1 MSYRK
6 NNFLSFMNR
15 KFKQWVLSIL
25 ATKKF
30 QPFFRKL
37 HWIALKGMNYGSANS
52 PFESGEANV
61 LDELENELPENPIIF
76 DVGAN
81 RGYYI
86 DLVIKKW
93 GNKNPNL
100 HAFEPDS
107 SCYEILT
114 RKYGSYN
121 NIIFNKCALGSESG
135 KATLYAEQE
144 GAVNAT
150 LVESDLNTGVLTEV
164 DVHTIDE
171 YCLINNITT
180 IDFLKIDTEGF
191 EINVLKGAKEMI
203 RKGAIHRIQLEHGS
217 FQSILMGA
225 SLYSYGQILK
235 EYELFHIK
243 QDGLFKLNVTP
254 INEIYYNSN
263 YFFKHKT
270 RKR

>member
-1 MSYRK
+1 
-6 NNFLSFMNR
+6 MNR

-52 PFESGEANV
+52 PQESGESNV
-61 LDELENELPENPIIF
+61 MDELVNELPRNPIIF

-81 RGYYI
+81 RGHYI

-93 GNKNPNL
+93 GNKNPGL
-100 HAFEPDS
+100 HAFEPDN

-114 RKYGSYN
+114 RKYGNYKNIVVN
-121 NIIFNKCALGSESG
+121 NFALGDESG
-135 KATLYAEQE
+135 TATLFSEQE

-150 LVESDLNTGVLTEV
+150 LVGSDLNTGMITEV
-164 DVHTIDE
+164 DVQTIDE
-171 YCLINNITT
+171 YCRANNITV

-191 EINVLKGAKEMI
+191 EINVLKGAQEMI

-217 FQSILMGA
+217 RQSLIMGA
-225 SLYSYGQILK
+225 SLYSYGQLLK
-235 EYELFHIK
+235 GYELFHIK
-243 QDGLFKLNVTP
+243 QDGLYKTEVLP
-254 INEIYYNSN
+254 ENEIYYNSN
-263 YFFKHKT
+263 YFFKQRVNK
-270 RKR
+270 

>member
-1 MSYRK
+1 M
-6 NNFLSFMNR
+6 
-15 KFKQWVLSIL
+15 LSIL

-52 PFESGEANV
+52 PLESGESNV
-61 LDELENELPENPIIF
+61 MDELVNELPRNPIIF

-81 RGYYI
+81 RGHYI

-93 GNKNPNL
+93 GNKNPGL

-107 SCYEILT
+107 SCYEILK

-121 NIIFNKCALGSESG
+121 NIVVNNCALGNESG
-135 KATLYAEQE
+135 KATLFAEQN

-150 LVESDLNTGVLTEV
+150 LVASDLDTGMTTEV
-164 DVHTIDE
+164 DVQTIDE
-171 YCLINNITT
+171 YCWINSITA

-217 FQSILMGA
+217 LQSILMGA
-225 SLYSYGQILK
+225 SLYSYSQLLK

-243 QDGLFKLNVTP
+243 QDGLYKLKVTP

-263 YFFKHKT
+263 YFFKNKT
-270 RKR
+270 RKQ